1 MYKRAKIMNKPIPPE
16 LISEIERLDEE
27 GVARVL
33 AYAKS
38 LSTSDTLQARNERL
52 RKLVGSIPK
61 EDLEQMR
68 IAINEGCEQVEQTGW

>member
-1 MYKRAKIMNKPIPPE
+1 MNTPIPPE

>member
-1 MYKRAKIMNKPIPPE
+1 MNKPIPPE

-52 RKLVGSIPK
+52 RKLVGSISK

-68 IAINEGCEQVEQTGW
+68 VAINEGCEQVEQTGW

>member
-1 MYKRAKIMNKPIPPE
+1 MNKPIPPE
-16 LISEIERLDEE
+16 LISKIERLDEE
-27 GVARVL
+27 GIARVV

-38 LSTSDTLQARNERL
+38 LSANDSLQVRNERL

-68 IAINEGCEQVEQTGW
+68 VAINSGCEQIEQTGW

>member
-1 MYKRAKIMNKPIPPE
+1 MNKPIPPE

-27 GVARVL
+27 GVARVV

-38 LSTSDTLQARNERL
+38 LSASDSLQVRNERL

-61 EDLEQMR
+61 DDLEQMR
-68 IAINEGCEQVEQTGW
+68 VAINNGCEQIEQTGW

>member
-1 MYKRAKIMNKPIPPE
+1 MNKPIPPE

-27 GVARVL
+27 GMARVL

-52 RKLVGSIPK
+52 RKLVGSITK

-68 IAINEGCEQVEQTGW
+68 VAINEGCEQVEQTGW

>member
-1 MYKRAKIMNKPIPPE
+1 MNKPIPPE

-27 GVARVL
+27 GVACVL

-38 LSTSDTLQARNERL
+38 LSTSDTLQASNERL

-68 IAINEGCEQVEQTGW
+68 VAINEGCEQVEQTGW

>member
-1 MYKRAKIMNKPIPPE
+1 MNKPIPPE

>member
-1 MYKRAKIMNKPIPPE
+1 MNKPIPPE

-27 GVARVL
+27 GIARVV

-38 LSTSDTLQARNERL
+38 LSANDSLQVRNERL

-68 IAINEGCEQVEQTGW
+68 VAINSGCEQIEQIEQTGW

>member
-1 MYKRAKIMNKPIPPE
+1 MNKPIPPE

-27 GVARVL
+27 GMARVL

-52 RKLVGSIPK
+52 RKLVGSITK

-68 IAINEGCEQVEQTGW
+68 VAISEGCEQVEQTGW

>member
-1 MYKRAKIMNKPIPPE
+1 MNKPIPPE

-68 IAINEGCEQVEQTGW
+68 VAINEGCEQVEQTGW